1 MVSNRTRRFVQ
12 RRARFLCE
20 YCHSSEQ
27 VSSDR
32 FTIDHLVPQSLGGTD
47 EPDNLAL
54 ACTRCNQRRYNFT
67 TGIDPVTQ
75 QEIPLFNPRNQKWA
89 DHFIWTADGLK
100 ILGITPTGRATCYR
114 LDLNDELKYES
125 FIQRSRKAWVEVGWH
140 PPSEDPRQEQ

>member
-1 MVSNRTRRFVQ
+1 
-12 RRARFLCE
+12 
-20 YCHSSEQ
+20 

-32 FTIDHLVPQSLGGTD
+32 FTIDHLVPQSLGGSD

-54 ACTRCNQRRYNFT
+54 ACSRCNQRRYNFT

-75 QEIPLFNPRNQKWA
+75 REIPLFNPRNQKWA
-89 DHFIWTADGLK
+89 DHFLWTVDGLK
-100 ILGITPTGRATCYR
+100 IVGITPTGRATCSR